1 MFEIKEIF
9 KKLNFRII
17 PDDFFE
23 EVVEL
28 SCQDAFDFSAIVGA
42 NYLLCENGISM
53 KGRNEIFIHRSVFH
67 QNALI
72 YTPGLFGRDQ
82 HCLLKDENSGD
93 LLGKKYP
100 EIFKGSKKLILH
112 KLNADERTNIETDII
127 NKIIDLKKDPKEYLL
142 FKYADANR
150 NLEPFIEWVV
160 SRHFI
165 EEGFIFENQCPF
177 FQQSFEYKKQKLN
190 GGIPDVSAFKIP
202 AFKDLSRYGIVKN
215 NKGILINKI
224 PHLINFNLLKQD
236 KTSIAELDYKLILGE
251 VKSDISSVKQAE
263 DQLLKYQNV
272 DLAEELY
279 LLIPNLE
286 ASGND
291 LFGIGYFHENKFLL
305 KKSVKKTNI
314 NKDHQIEDERWL
326 EIYLKINLLGNLP
339 FERTLDE
346 LMNRYKESPS
356 KIYSWHLLDYAVNTE
371 MEEILKMISNYHG
384 IH

>member
-1 MFEIKEIF
+1 MLEIKEIF
-9 KKLNFRII
+9 KKLNFKII
-17 PDDFFE
+17 QDDCFE

-28 SCQDAFDFSAIVGA
+28 SCHDAFDFSAVVGS
-42 NYLLCENGISM
+42 NYLLCDNGISM
-53 KGRNEIFIHRSVFH
+53 KGRNEIFIHRSIFH

-82 HCLLKDENSGD
+82 NCLLKDENSGD
-93 LLGKKYP
+93 LLEKKYP
-100 EIFKGSKKLILH
+100 EIFKGSKKLILY
-112 KLNADERTNIETDII
+112 KLNVNERTNVEKEII
-127 NKIIDLKKDPKEYLL
+127 NKIINLKKDPKEYLL

-165 EEGFIFENQCPF
+165 EKGFIFENQCPF

-202 AFKDLSRYGIVKN
+202 AFKDLSNYGIIKN

-224 PHLINFNLLKQD
+224 PHLINFNLLKKED
-236 KTSIAELDYKLILGE
+236 TCITKLDYKLVLGE
-251 VKSDISSVKQAE
+251 VKSDISSAKQAE

-279 LLIPNLE
+279 LLIPNLKE
-286 ASGND
+286 SNND
-291 LFGIGYFHENKFLL
+291 FFGVGYFDDNKLIL
-305 KKSVKKTNI
+305 KESVKKASI

-339 FERTLDE
+339 FEITLDE
-346 LMNRYKESPS
+346 LKKRYKATS
-356 KIYSWHLLDYAVNTE
+356 KIYSWHLLDYAINTE
-371 MEEILKMISNYHG
+371 MVEILKIISNYYG